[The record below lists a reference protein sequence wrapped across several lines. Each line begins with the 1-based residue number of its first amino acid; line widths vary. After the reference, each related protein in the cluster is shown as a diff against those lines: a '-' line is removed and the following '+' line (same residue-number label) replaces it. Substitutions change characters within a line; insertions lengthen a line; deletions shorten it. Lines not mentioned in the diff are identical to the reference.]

1 METAR
6 FIDGEPAN
14 LPAAALDAL
23 EWLEWLRKH
32 LAQQHHS
39 ATYDELRRRL
49 ALATDC
55 LREHLVPCLPETY
68 EHAPSGAV
76 AVVVASSAEPTP

>member
-1 METAR
+1 MEKAR
-6 FIDGEPAN
+6 FIEGEPAN

-32 LAQQHHS
+32 LAQNH
-39 ATYDELRRRL
+39 AGVVYDEHRRRL

-55 LREHLVPCLPETY
+55 LREHLAPCLPETY
-68 EHAPSGAV
+68 ERAPSGAV
-76 AVVVASSAEPTP
+76 CAVVTSSPTP